1 MAGQNLLSDILSD
14 PQVKSCFLALV
25 NSSLSAEEKYKQFS
39 AFLTSREVS
48 YRRGTADE
56 NRPVRDGKPPE
67 NPRKRSL
74 PCDLE
79 DVLIQTAGSVRRA
92 LQRMKRSQHQDG
104 GWGSQ
109 IEQSSLWH
117 TAYSVLFLN
126 SARMVE
132 GFKFNPAVDDMIRR
146 GVAYLELHPED
157 WCVEMLPSAGAV
169 PVYDLSVMVRC
180 FYSVGRTFM
189 RRESALRV
197 YRSLEKLLCA
207 QNEDGGWDAKI
218 WGCAVNTPTGVWSEV
233 GATSAALQALAE
245 TRDERVRESMERG
258 IHWLINTQNPDGSWN
273 NGSCDPLYPGLQLN
287 GVPVISKTCDAL
299 VGIQAGSA
307 LDIPLQ
313 PYQECI
319 DRSVAWLIDQEK
331 VTLDRQKRTAGSSW
345 GFIPADY
352 ENICMV
358 LETFIRMS
366 DVPASLLAQN
376 AAWLIQGQRR
386 QAYDPEDG
394 RWMIGD
400 TARTGLALADFYR
413 REKGL

>member
-1 MAGQNLLSDILSD
+1 MAGQNMLSDLLSD
-14 PQVKSCFLALV
+14 PRVKSCFLALV
-25 NSSLSAEEKYKQFS
+25 NSPLSAEEKYEQFA
-39 AFLTSREVS
+39 AFLTSREAS
-48 YRRGTADE
+48 GRRGPADE
-56 NRPVRDGKPPE
+56 NRPARYGKPPE
-67 NPRKRSL
+67 NSCKRSL

-79 DVLIQTAGSVRRA
+79 DVLIQTAESVRRA

-104 GWGSQ
+104 GWGAQ

-132 GFKFNPAVDDMIRR
+132 GFKFNPEVDSMIRR
-146 GVAYLELHPED
+146 GVAYLERHPED
-157 WCVEMLPSAGAV
+157 WYVEMLPSTGAIS
-169 PVYDLSVMVRC
+169 VYDLSVMIRC
-180 FYSVGRTFM
+180 FYRVGRTFM

-197 YRSLEKLLCA
+197 YRCLDRLRRA
-207 QNEDGGWDAKI
+207 QNKDGGWDAKI
-218 WGCAVNTPTGVWSEV
+218 WGRGVTTPTGVWSEV

-245 TRDERVRESMERG
+245 THDESVREAMERG
-258 IHWLINTQNPDGSWN
+258 IRWLINTQNPDGSWN
-273 NGSCDPLYPGLQLN
+273 NGSCDPLYPGLQLT
-287 GVPVISKTCDAL
+287 GVPVITKTCDAL

-313 PYQECI
+313 PYQEHI
-319 DRSVAWLIDQEK
+319 DRAVAWLIHQEK
-331 VTLDRQKRTAGSSW
+331 VTLERQKRTAGCGW
-345 GFIPADY
+345 GFTSADY

-358 LETFIRMS
+358 LETFVRMS
-366 DVPASLLAQN
+366 DIPAALLAQN

-400 TARTGLALADFYR
+400 TARIGLALADFYR